1 MKEYGP
7 VVQCKLGP
15 ETAFF
20 VNDPAV
26 AAEMCIRRV
35 DRYGTRFIPTGMYMP
50 FTLPEAGY
58 TEEQKAEGGCPL
70 RGLVFVNGDRHKQYR
85 SMGMAS
91 LAKKEVKTRIEG
103 IVSEKARM
111 WLERWRKAGG
121 TVAKGVRVDLEAQR
135 FTVDVIGQAA
145 FSYDFEQLTTEFSP
159 SQVQARSV
167 ILLLLPWRCSA
178 AM

>member
-1 MKEYGP
+1 M
-7 VVQCKLGP
+7 QCKLGP

-20 VNDPAV
+20 INDPEL

-35 DRYGTRFIPTGMYMP
+35 DRYGTRFIPSGIYMSV
-50 FTLPEAGY
+50 TLPEAGY
-58 TEEQKAEGGCPL
+58 TEEEKAKGGCPL
-70 RGLVFVNGDRHKQYR
+70 RGLVFVNGDIHKKYR

-103 IVSEKARM
+103 IVSDKAQM
-111 WLERWRKAGG
+111 WLERWQQAAS

-159 SQVQARSV
+159 KQVQARSV
-167 ILLLLPWRCSA
+167 ILRCSA
-178 AM
+178 AVGMPCRVYQYPL